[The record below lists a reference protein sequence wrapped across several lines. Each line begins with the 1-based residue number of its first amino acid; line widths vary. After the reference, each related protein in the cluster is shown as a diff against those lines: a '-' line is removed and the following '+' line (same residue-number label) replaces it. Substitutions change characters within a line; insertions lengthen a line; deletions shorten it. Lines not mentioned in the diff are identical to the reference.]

1 MDENMKLKIKLAAPQ
16 PNWEDEEKATND
28 VKVLREEYR
37 RLLYASEGESE
48 PKKEGNGESPVRG
61 REEKR

>member
-1 MDENMKLKIKLAAPQ
+1 MDENMKLKLRVAAPQ

-37 RLLYASEGESE
+37 RLLYASESE
-48 PKKEGNGESPVRG
+48 VAPQGQCDGKPPVG
-61 REEKR
+61 G